1 MDGEGVKEQVVKRRF
16 KGPFVPSPTTCFQA
30 KIVSKGKE
38 RFQMDESLEFLY
50 YIKLYCLLT
59 EEDIKTAISSRR
71 GKHDFTEQVSKD
83 GGEKNIKFLFFL
95 STRASSLRKSR
106 TQVTAAHRKMH
117 NSST

>member
-1 MDGEGVKEQVVKRRF
+1 MDGEEVKELVVKRRF
-16 KGPFVPSPTTCFQA
+16 KGPCLPSPTMCFQA

-38 RFQMDESLEFLY
+38 RFQMDDSLEFLY

-59 EEDIKTAISSRR
+59 EKDIKTAISSRR

-83 GGEKNIKFLFFL
+83 GGKKNIKFLFFL
-95 STRASSLRKSR
+95 STKSSSLRKSC
-106 TQVTAAHRKMH
+106 TQVTAAHRKMR